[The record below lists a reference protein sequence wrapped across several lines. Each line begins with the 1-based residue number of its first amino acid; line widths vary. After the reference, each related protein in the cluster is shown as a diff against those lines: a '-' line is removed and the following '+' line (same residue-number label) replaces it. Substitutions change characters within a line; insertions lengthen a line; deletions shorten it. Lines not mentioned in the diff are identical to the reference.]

1 MYRRKI
7 FKDTFNSPQKQP
19 STAAFFHKNT
29 KDAEPVASYVFLSII
44 KAASLCYTKKGVSKM
59 RLLLAENV

>member
-7 FKDTFNSPQKQP
+7 FKDTFNSPKSSLP
-19 STAAFFHKNT
+19 RLLFFHKNT

-44 KAASLCYTKKGVSKM
+44 KAASLCYAKKGVSKM

>member
-7 FKDTFNSPQKQP
+7 FKGIFNSPKSSLP
-19 STAAFFHKNT
+19 RLLFHKNT